1 MSVLCRFSPISVMI
15 QKLKTK
21 SKKCT
26 ITNYCSKKNKMAIWV
41 FFSCSARQC
50 DIINEKREILDRFE
64 SQGSIKNVLG
74 KG

>member
-1 MSVLCRFSPISVMI
+1 
-15 QKLKTK
+15 
-21 SKKCT
+21 
-26 ITNYCSKKNKMAIWV
+26 MAKWV

>member
-1 MSVLCRFSPISVMI
+1 MALWDFF
-15 QKLKTK
+15 T
-21 SKKCT
+21 
-26 ITNYCSKKNKMAIWV
+26 CSD
-41 FFSCSARQC
+41 STRQC